1 MQRLPGAKIRM
12 YPDGGYAIASTGWG
26 DTGKGDESNVVFLVK
41 FNSKLKMEWSKSYG
55 DPRGAR
61 FEGWHIFPKD
71 KVTSNKKELNK
82 WHYFMAQF
90 LLAHLKGISE
100 GSPLRTCLFTNFRG
114 ETVSYGVI

>member
-71 KVTSNKKELNK
+71 QITSK
-82 WHYFMAQF
+82 
-90 LLAHLKGISE
+90 
-100 GSPLRTCLFTNFRG
+100 
-114 ETVSYGVI
+114 

>member
-61 FEGWHIFPKD
+61 FKGWHIFPKD
-71 KVTSNKKELNK
+71 QVTSNKKERN
-82 WHYFMAQF
+82 
-90 LLAHLKGISE
+90 
-100 GSPLRTCLFTNFRG
+100 
-114 ETVSYGVI
+114 